1 MTDTQPTM
9 FQLPNGLRI
18 IFDEMPGA
26 QSCAVNLCVRS
37 GLRYESQALC
47 GISHMMEHMLFK
59 GTQTRTARQLAEA
72 ADDLGANIN
81 AYTSKE
87 YTCVYIRSLPEH
99 LGEMLVLL
107 ADMLKNSK
115 LAAEDLAMEKGVVAE
130 EIAMYEDMPEDLV
143 FDLFYEMTWPGHMLG
158 KNILGT
164 RETLKAISS
173 DDLRA
178 HMERFFA
185 PDQMVLSVCG
195 KFDAARLKAQAEE
208 LFGDLPPSKQAV
220 SSTEDM
226 QAAVFTP
233 GMKFTAKKAEQNQI
247 VLAFPGC
254 SNRDSKRYQAALL
267 STMLGGSTSSRLF
280 QRLRE
285 ELGLVYSVDFFNV
298 HHCMEGISGVS
309 MGLGAKTQCQAL
321 EEVVRILHSFPEE
334 VTAQELKRAQE
345 QAAAGLVM
353 GLESNAARASRA
365 ASHTLL
371 LGSAPRVEESIAAY
385 RAVTLEEIRAFA
397 REMLAEQAVLCVLG
411 KFNHKTERQMKE
423 LIEA

>member
-1 MTDTQPTM
+1 MTDTQTTM
-9 FQLPNGLRI
+9 FQLPNGLRL

-164 RETLKAISS
+164 RETLKAMCS

-178 HMERFFA
+178 HMEHFFA

-195 KFDAARLKAQAEE
+195 KFDAAQLKAQAEE
-208 LFGDLPPSKQAV
+208 LFGELRPSKKAV
-220 SSTEDM
+220 SAAEEL
-226 QAAVFTP
+226 QAAAFTP
-233 GMKFTAKKAEQNQI
+233 GMKFTAKKVEQNQI

-254 SNRDSKRYQAALL
+254 SNQDPRRYQAALL
-267 STMLGGSTSSRLF
+267 ATMLGGSTSSRLF

-298 HHCMEGISGVS
+298 HHCREGISGVS
-309 MGLGAKTQCQAL
+309 MGLGAKTQCKAL
-321 EEVVRILHSFPEE
+321 EEVVRILHAFPEE

-371 LGSAPRVEESIAAY
+371 LGTSPRVEESIASY
-385 RAVTLEEIRAFA
+385 RAVTLAEIRAFA
-397 REMLAEQAVLCVLG
+397 REMLQEQAVLCVLG

-423 LIEA
+423 LIEV